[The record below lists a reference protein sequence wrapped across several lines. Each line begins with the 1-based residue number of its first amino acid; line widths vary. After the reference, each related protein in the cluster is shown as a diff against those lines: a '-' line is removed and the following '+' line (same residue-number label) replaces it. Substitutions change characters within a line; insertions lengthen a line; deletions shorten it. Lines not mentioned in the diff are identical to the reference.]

1 VGTEHSSA
9 LDSLYE
15 PERDPAV
22 DRSYSLPDGRTARW
36 RQIQGDETG
45 YVRLNPH
52 FEPNDWVAAYA
63 QTFLHSP
70 DDRMAVLLLGADDG
84 HVLWVNGERVSERQ
98 GRNISVPDEM
108 EVDVRLRSGWN
119 RILLKVADLDGGW
132 AFHMRAADPGGELRW
147 SPHR

>member
-9 LDSLYE
+9 LDSVYG

-22 DRSYSLPDGRTARW
+22 DRSYSLRDGGTAGW
-36 RQIQGDETG
+36 REIQGDETG

-52 FEPNDWVAAYA
+52 FQPNDWVAAYVQA
-63 QTFLHSP
+63 FLHSP
-70 DDRMAVLLLGADDG
+70 DDRRAVLLLGADDG

-98 GRNISVPDEM
+98 GRNISVPDEL
-108 EVDVRLRSGWN
+108 EVGVRLQAGWN

-132 AFHMRAADPGGELRW
+132 AFHLRAADPGGELRW
-147 SPHR
+147 SPYR